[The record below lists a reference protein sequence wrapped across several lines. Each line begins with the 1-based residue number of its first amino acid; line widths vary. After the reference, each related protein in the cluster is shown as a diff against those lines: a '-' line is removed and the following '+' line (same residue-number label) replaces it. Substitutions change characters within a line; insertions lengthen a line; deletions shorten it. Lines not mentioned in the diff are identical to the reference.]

1 MGRVR
6 TLAHGIVIFLSI
18 SGSSGT
24 SSGFILMKAMGK
36 IGFLGGGRMAEAL
49 VRGILQGGLV
59 SADHIHVVDPD
70 AGRCALMADTY
81 KITASTD
88 YSPVWDC
95 DIIILAVKPQ
105 VMGAL
110 LDECRADIKP
120 KHLLISIAAGIPL
133 QFMEQRLVE
142 GCRIV
147 RVMPNTPA
155 LVLEGA
161 SALSPGS
168 FVSDDD
174 LAVAREIFDAVGI
187 SVIMAESYLDAVTG
201 LSGSGP
207 AYVFAF
213 LDSLIEAGLKVGLAR
228 DDAEKLAQQTILG
241 SVKLAM
247 ETGQHPAQLKAMVT
261 SPGGTTI
268 AGLHELEKAGFKAGI
283 MNAVEAATKRS
294 RELGE
299 LL

>member
-1 MGRVR
+1 
-6 TLAHGIVIFLSI
+6 
-18 SGSSGT
+18 
-24 SSGFILMKAMGK
+24 MGK

-59 SADHIHVVDPD
+59 TADDIHVVDPD
-70 AGRCALMADTY
+70 SGRCRLMEDTY
-81 KITASTD
+81 KITASTE
-88 YSPVWDC
+88 YTPVWDC

-105 VMGAL
+105 VMGIL
-110 LDECRADIKP
+110 LDECRDHIQP
-120 KHLLISIAAGIPL
+120 KHLLVSIAAGIPL
-133 QFMEQRLVE
+133 EFMEQRLAE
-142 GCRIV
+142 GCRVV

-155 LVLEGA
+155 LVLAGA
-161 SALSPGS
+161 SALSPGKA
-168 FVSDDD
+168 VSDDD
-174 LAVAREIFDAVGI
+174 LALARQIFDAVGI
-187 SVIMAESYLDAVTG
+187 SVVLAESYLDAVTG

-213 LDSLIEAGLKVGLAR
+213 LESLIEAGLKVGLAR

-241 SVKLAM
+241 SVQLAV
-247 ETGQHPAQLKAMVT
+247 ETGEHPAQLKAMVT

-283 MNAVEAATKRS
+283 MNAVEAATHRS
-294 RELGE
+294 RELGK